1 METMTP
7 SGKRPEKLLSK
18 IIGELY
24 HREKLLEGDIF
35 AKLNKEAPLKDR
47 VIDIPLI
54 LSPRL
59 KRLIYGDFNQ
69 LSLLCGTR

>member
-35 AKLNKEAPLKDR
+35 AKLNKEAAPEGSRNRHTVNPESTFETANLW
-47 VIDIPLI
+47 
-54 LSPRL
+54 
-59 KRLIYGDFNQ
+59 
-69 LSLLCGTR
+69 